1 VSVEEIK
8 SEIESLAV
16 EDRRQLAAYLIAL
29 RHKDLAG
36 YRASMAAKKSSIST
50 PRTDEFL
57 LYTVCKKFVRKNV
70 TTK

>member
-16 EDRRQLAAYLIAL
+16 KNRRQLAAYLITL

-36 YRASMAAKKSSIST
+36 YRASMAAKIDNRNPDNWLSLA
-50 PRTDEFL
+50 EFDS
-57 LYTVCKKFVRKNV
+57 RV
-70 TTK
+70 TH

>member
-36 YRASMAAKKSSIST
+36 YRASMAA
-50 PRTDEFL
+50 
-57 LYTVCKKFVRKNV
+57 
-70 TTK
+70 

>member
-1 VSVEEIK
+1 MSVEEIK

-36 YRASMAAKKSSIST
+36 YRASMAAKIDNGSPDNWLSLE
-50 PRTDEFL
+50 EFDS
-57 LYTVCKKFVRKNV
+57 RIAH
-70 TTK
+70 

>member
-16 EDRRQLAAYLIAL
+16 EDRRQLAAYLIAF

-36 YRASMAAKKSSIST
+36 YRASMAAKIDNRNPDNWLSLA
-50 PRTDEFL
+50 EFDS
-57 LYTVCKKFVRKNV
+57 RV
-70 TTK
+70 TH